1 MSAPDRHW
9 FRRGFW
15 WREYE
20 SLRCGLF
27 NVRHPWRLT
36 RGEWRAHGKL
46 FLMNLGS
53 IAAWGAITF
62 CVGAIF
68 VGVNATPFAL
78 LVMFALALGW
88 LTGRSGERKRSP
100 LWSRNHRD
108 APAGSG
114 APRSHGGTLPR
125 TTLPAKRGS
134 R

>member
-1 MSAPDRHW
+1 MSAPERHW

-36 RGEWRAHGKL
+36 RGEWLGHRKL
-46 FLMNLGS
+46 FLMN
-53 IAAWGAITF
+53 IAAIAGAGALIF

-68 VGVNATPFAL
+68 VGINAAPFAM
-78 LVMFALALGW
+78 LVMLALAMGW

-100 LWSRNHRD
+100 LWPRDHRD
-108 APAGSG
+108 ATHGSG
-114 APRSHGGTLPR
+114 APPRIQGTAVAPR
-125 TTLPAKRGS
+125 RG
-134 R
+134 RR